1 MPMPT
6 TNATLATRRGYADR
20 ARRLAETLAWLRLC
34 AVGGQTL
41 TVAVVAGVLGIA
53 IPLGPLMLGIGA
65 LAAFALFA
73 FWRLRQPSPVAPIEA
88 FDHIAVDIVV
98 LGWLLYWTG
107 GVNNPFVPLLV
118 MPIALAAAA
127 LPLGYVVAV
136 ALLAST
142 AYLLLIAWH
151 VDLPPLLDG
160 PGGFNLHV
168 AGSAINFAVIAIV
181 LGFFIARLA
190 RRLRDRE
197 LEVQRERERALRDEG
212 ILAIATQAAGTAHE
226 LNTPLSTIRTLLA
239 ELQRE
244 HAGDGALAAD
254 LALLAGQAERCR
266 DILRELVAVG
276 TRQLAGTPQ
285 RLALGVFVQ
294 DCENQFRLLRPEVEL
309 RVALDGEA
317 RARMIEV
324 EPSLR
329 HALINLLSNAAD
341 ASLTAGRN
349 EIDLTVAAGA
359 DHVEFGIRDHGSG
372 IAPGAGVAFQTSK
385 ADGLGLGLALAHATT
400 ERLGGTLTA
409 RKLDEG
415 GLLQRLRVPL
425 ASTDN
430 RGHEQPVSTSR
441 RPDR

>member
-1 MPMPT
+1 MPT
-6 TNATLATRRGYADR
+6 TNAMLATRRVFADR
-20 ARRLAETLAWLRLC
+20 ARRLAETLAGLRLC
-34 AVGGQTL
+34 AVVGQTL

-53 IPLGPLMLGIGA
+53 IPLGPLMLGISA

-107 GVNNPFVPLLV
+107 GASNPFVSLLV

-136 ALLAST
+136 ALLASA
-142 AYLLLIAWH
+142 AYLLLIPWH
-151 VDLPPLLDG
+151 VDLPPLHDG

-168 AGSAINFAVIAIV
+168 AGSAINFAVIATV
-181 LGFFIARLA
+181 LAAFIARLA

-226 LNTPLSTIRTLLA
+226 LNTPLSTIRTLLG
-239 ELQRE
+239 ELRRE
-244 HAGDGALAAD
+244 HAGNGALADD
-254 LALLAGQAERCR
+254 LALLGGQAERCR

-285 RLALGVFVQ
+285 RLTLGAFVQ

-309 RVALDGEA
+309 RLVLDA
-317 RARMIEV
+317 DACKRVIEV

-341 ASLTAGRN
+341 ASLAAN
-349 EIDLTVAAGA
+349 SSEIELAVGLDGEDA
-359 DHVEFGIRDHGSG
+359 EFGIRDHGCG

-400 ERLGGTLTA
+400 ERLGGALTA
-409 RKLDEG
+409 QKLAEG

-430 RGHEQPVSTSR
+430 RGHE
-441 RPDR
+441 